1 MIIHYKFRVYRDR
14 IYSTEHFTTAFKNK
28 SIVNSFVYIIDHR
41 RAKEIAIRFLEQY
54 NAPVTINS
62 AYLEDTVWIVIVE
75 TGLINKQ
82 TRRVLIDSTNGRV
95 LSYNS
100 REPVK

>member
-1 MIIHYKFRVYRDR
+1 VD
-14 IYSTEHFTTAFKNK
+14 
-28 SIVNSFVYIIDHR
+28 IIDHR

-54 NAPVTINS
+54 NAPVTVNS
-62 AYLEDTVWIVIVE
+62 SYLEGTVWIVTAE

-100 REPVK
+100 REPVR